1 MMARRY
7 CLKTFGCQM
16 NVHDSERMEEA
27 LQAFGWKPGAVEEAD
42 LVIFNTCSVR
52 DKAEQKVRSEV
63 GKLLP
68 LKLERPHVVLC
79 VAGCVAQQE
88 GERLLSRIRHLDLVI
103 GPDNLHELPALVEG
117 QMAGSPPLAR
127 TVFDVDSPQ
136 FLEARPQ
143 VRGAAAPVSAFVTT
157 MKGCDERCS
166 FCIVPYTRGPERYRP
181 AREIVEEI
189 GRLVESGTREVVLL
203 GQTVDSFRDAEL
215 PPPESDDP
223 DESQF
228 PALLRK
234 IAAEVPRL
242 ARLRYTSPHPRH
254 ATPSLARAHAE
265 LDVLAHHVH
274 LPVQSG
280 SDRML
285 KRMIRRYK
293 RAEYIERAERL
304 RRARPDMTLSTDII
318 VGFPGET
325 DEDFEATLELVRE
338 AGFVQAFAFK
348 FSPRPHTPALKLADD
363 VPEGVKKERLA
374 RLFEVVEAQGRAHL
388 ERLAGTRAHVLVEG
402 ESKTQAADAAHG
414 AHGGHAAHGA
424 LAGSIGR
431 AAGTVML
438 QGRTER
444 NEIVHLEGG
453 SPAWIGQMVPV
464 DILRANK
471 HSLLGRP
478 TESALSELSALSAL
492 PRPAPLAPA
501 TPSPTVFAA
510 GRAVRSL
517 PLLLE
522 K

>member
-16 NVHDSERMEEA
+16 NVHDSERMEES
-27 LQAFGWKPGAVEEAD
+27 LQAFGWEPGPLEEAD

-68 LKLERPHVVLC
+68 LKREKPHVVLC

-88 GERLLSRIRHLDLVI
+88 GEKLLSRIRHLDLVI
-103 GPDNLHELPALVEG
+103 GPDNLHELPALVEA
-117 QMAGSPPLAR
+117 QFAGSPPTAR
-127 TVFDVDSPQ
+127 TIFDIDAPQ
-136 FLEARPQ
+136 FL
-143 VRGAAAPVSAFVTT
+143 AAVPHGRETPVSSYVTT

-181 AREIVEEI
+181 ARQIVEEI
-189 GRLVESGTREVVLL
+189 ARLVDAGTREVILL
-203 GQTVDSFRDAEL
+203 GQTVDSFRDPEL

-228 PALLRK
+228 PWLLRM
-234 IAAEVPRL
+234 IAAEVPGL
-242 ARLRYTSPHPRH
+242 LRLRYTSPHPRH
-254 ATPSLARAHAE
+254 ATESLARAHAE

-280 SDRML
+280 SDRIL

-304 RRARPDMTLSTDII
+304 RRARTDMTLSTDII

-325 DEDFEATLELVRE
+325 DEDFESTLTLVRE
-338 AGFVQAFAFK
+338 VGFVAAFAFK
-348 FSPRPHTPALKLADD
+348 FSPRPNTPALKLIDD
-363 VPEGVKKERLA
+363 VPEELKKERLA
-374 RLFEVVEAQGRAHL
+374 RLFEVVEAQGQAHL
-388 ERLAGTRAHVLVEG
+388 AKLAGTRAKVLVEG
-402 ESKTQAADAAHG
+402 ESKSDKQANG
-414 AHGGHAAHGA
+414 
-424 LAGSIGR
+424 LL
-431 AAGTVML
+431 L

-453 SPAWIGQMVPV
+453 SPAWIGHTIPV
-464 DILRANK
+464 EIVRANK
-471 HSLLGRP
+471 HSLSGRP
-478 TESALSELSALSAL
+478 EDGALAALGLPASSSGESQQ
-492 PRPAPLAPA
+492 PARA
-501 TPSPTVFAA
+501 TVV
-510 GRAVRSL
+510 RQVRSL
-517 PLLLE
+517 PLISQ
-522 K
+522 